1 MTMTNEEICRS
12 FRQAMQPR
20 KQIGILAELNQCDR
34 SRIVEILREGGETL
48 PAPYKQDKPAA
59 AGATGH
65 DDYRE
70 ADYDPLPA
78 ADPEKQKEIIREEQ
92 SGDAIPGT
100 VTVPAEEVE
109 KGRIARAAVGAIDK
123 LMLDYDGFYG
133 EGSGDAFAEQVRGVL
148 AMAKALLGEETE

>member
-1 MTMTNEEICRS
+1 M
-12 FRQAMQPR
+12 
-20 KQIGILAELNQCDR
+20 D
-34 SRIVEILREGGETL
+34 
-48 PAPYKQDKPAA
+48 A
-59 AGATGH
+59 AGETGH

-78 ADPEKQKEIIREEQ
+78 ADPEEQKDIIREEQ
-92 SGDAIPGT
+92 SGDVIPGT

-109 KGRIARAAVGAIDK
+109 KGRIARAAMGAIDK
-123 LMLDYDGFYG
+123 LLGDFDGFYG